1 VETKNEKTRKE
12 LDVLEDKWLND
23 RDNMTTEEK
32 DLRFKLQRTISARE
46 SRLNKKEDESM
57 YVDIIKKQFAEVEQ
71 TMKSLKKGSSE
82 FKAVSNLYT
91 RLQNNLQAYK
101 SLPKQLCDELKF

>member
-1 VETKNEKTRKE
+1 METKNQKTRQE
-12 LDVLEDKWLND
+12 LDILEDKWLND
-23 RDNMTTEEK
+23 RENMTTEEK

-46 SRLNKKEDESM
+46 PRLNKKEDESM
-57 YVDIIKKQFAEVEQ
+57 YVDIIKKQFAEVAQ

-101 SLPKQLCDELKF
+101 SLPK